1 MHRAV
6 TELEGTE
13 DRRRGTRV
21 VIVNLAHA
29 ITARRI
35 KDGTRL
41 LFESML
47 LDVAESLEDLFPECF
62 KPGEEEDDDVQDS
75 RG

>member
-1 MHRAV
+1 MYRAV

-13 DRRRGTRV
+13 DRRRGTRI

-41 LFESML
+41 SFGAIL
-47 LDVAESLEDLFPECF
+47 LDVADSLEDLFPECF
-62 KPGEEEDDDVQDS
+62 TPGEEDDDVQDS